1 MVQTGA
7 ELLVQKPGQRTA
19 TEDANDA
26 EGNKSD
32 LQRMAESFEDSL
44 DMALDFMAQFA
55 RLPSGGNV
63 SLFKDYGAATLSDA
77 SAQLVQTLQQGGLLS
92 RVTALKELQR
102 RGVLSPDIDV
112 DEELAAAEA
121 DGPAMGTLTDGVDP
135 ITGKP
140 AVA

>member
-1 MVQTGA
+1 
-7 ELLVQKPGQRTA
+7 
-19 TEDANDA
+19 
-26 EGNKSD
+26 
-32 LQRMAESFEDSL
+32 
-44 DMALDFMAQFA
+44 MALDFMAQFA

-92 RVTALKELQR
+92 KVTALKELQR